1 MVCTLQCGNVHGVV
15 IAEKTT
21 LSSQYFSELQTF
33 VVVELSLV
41 LIPVSEC
48 SEAVG
53 FLLQLVCFL
62 CV

>member
-1 MVCTLQCGNVHGVV
+1 M
-15 IAEKTT
+15 AEKTA
-21 LSSQYFSELQTF
+21 LSSQYFSELQTY

-53 FLLQLVCFL
+53 FLMQLVSLFL
-62 CV
+62 GRLF